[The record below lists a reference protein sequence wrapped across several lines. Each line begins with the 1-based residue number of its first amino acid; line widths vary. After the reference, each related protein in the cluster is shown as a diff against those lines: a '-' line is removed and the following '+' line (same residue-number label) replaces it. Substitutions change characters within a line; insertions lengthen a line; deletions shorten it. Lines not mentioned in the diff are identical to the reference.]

1 MYLEVNTT
9 SDIVL
14 ELDIDVPYNKTF
26 SYEKALDFYAVNIP
40 GVLSF
45 GPDISFSIGA
55 EVDAGAGVGVVLDLS
70 STITN
75 GTIVLDYTGNLT
87 ATGSWEPTVDISVTI
102 SEAADLAVRP
112 FVTSL
117 FALEFEILN
126 GAHNASGGIAPQ
138 SSFPT
143 TISLA
148 AEQETGG
155 GKNGNATITEAG
167 SAGCEIG
174 VEVVSDF
181 NFALDAFVTGRWND
195 EYALDVS
202 IPVLDQC
209 FSW

>member
-9 SDIVL
+9 SDLIL

-55 EVDAGAGVGVVLDLS
+55 EVDASAGVGVELDLS
-70 STITN
+70 SNITN
-75 GTIVLDYTGNLT
+75 GTITLDYTGNLT
-87 ATGSWEPTVDISVTI
+87 ATGSWEPTFDISVTI
-102 SEAADLAVRP
+102 SEAAGVAVRP
-112 FVTSL
+112 FVTTL
-117 FALEFEILN
+117 VALEFEILG

-148 AEQETGG
+148 AEQEIGG
-155 GKNGNATITEAG
+155 GKGENVTITEAG
-167 SAGCEIG
+167 SAGCETG

-181 NFALDAFVTGRWND
+181 DFALDAFVTGRWDD
-195 EYALDVS
+195 EYAFNVS

-209 FSW
+209 FAW